1 MSVLKAMP
9 KSDMVKKLDVIFIKM
24 KKLMGKHIGLR
35 CVIIS
40 YYPRLW
46 VTPKL
51 WVFLGCGVL
60 WAVWA
65 SSGATEREQ
74 MS

>member
-35 CVIIS
+35 YAIIL
-40 YYPRLW
+40 YYPGLW
-46 VTPKL
+46 L
-51 WVFLGCGVL
+51 FLGCGVPAGCVGL
-60 WAVWA
+60 LRCNGKRTDVL
-65 SSGATEREQ
+65 GRV
-74 MS
+74 